1 MTTAKVPEHVDLGG
15 PPDWFREAARQHGYG
30 GALASLHQEAGADTL
45 LCGPSGYAVASAE
58 TADRA
63 RRWRAAGT
71 VADRAVGQESRSTT
85 VPLQALGLVA
95 IRCAPL
101 PPASPSE
108 YVPWALRL
116 TWLRLGLSGALL
128 DACMEYLGGR
138 TTGGEPMLRQQLLK
152 GALADTVIAHLEAE
166 TVLTGGGATLPELAD
181 VNCHITR
188 TDRELL
194 RLLGAS
200 GFTLDGPGRTAYV
213 SEVLADAYI
222 GPTGT
227 DAYIGPTGSGVSL

>member
-1 MTTAKVPEHVDLGG
+1 MTTAELPQPVDLGR
-15 PPDWFREAARQHGYG
+15 PADWYRAVARQHGYG
-30 GALASLHQEAGADTL
+30 TALASLHEEAGADTL
-45 LCGPSGYAVASAE
+45 LCGPSGYAVAPAPTAEGARRWRSAGT

-63 RRWRAAGT
+63 AGHETRA
-71 VADRAVGQESRSTT
+71 TT
-85 VPLQALGLVA
+85 VPLRALGLVA
-95 IRCAPL
+95 IRCASP
-101 PPASPSE
+101 PPASPSG

-128 DACMEYLGGR
+128 DACTEYLRGR
-138 TTGGEPMLRQQLLK
+138 ATGGEPMLSQQLIK

-166 TVLTGGGATLPELAD
+166 TVLSGGGVTLPELAD
-181 VNCHITR
+181 VNGSITR

-222 GPTGT
+222 GPTG
-227 DAYIGPTGSGVSL
+227 SGASL